1 VNIAPPTPAAPGRV
15 DGSRAGFL
23 DFEILATITS
33 GCRGNPVHVACPACG
48 PHRRA
53 SVNQRRRVLAVWRKP
68 GFMSYTC
75 ARCGVHG
82 WASERGA
89 PHMDRREL
97 EQQRP
102 EHADQARTDAER
114 NRRRAL
120 ELWRQAVPIA
130 GTLAA
135 DYLAARGILELPP
148 DIDEVL
154 RFHRRCAFGSERHPC
169 LVALMRDA
177 ITDAPRAIQRTALT
191 PAGAKLD
198 RLTLGPKSDAA
209 VKLWPDAEIS
219 QALVIGEG
227 LETTLAAAMQIE
239 HRGTLLRPA
248 WAVADAG
255 NLAAF
260 PVMSGIEALTI
271 LVDHDASGTGQDAAQ
286 ACAKRWLAAG
296 REVIRLTPRQLNSD
310 FNDVILATDVA

>member
-1 VNIAPPTPAAPGRV
+1 MKIAPPTPAAPGRV
-15 DGSRAGFL
+15 DGGRAGVL
-23 DFEILATITS
+23 DFEMLATITS
-33 GCRGNPVHVACPACG
+33 GCSDNPAHVRCPICG

-53 SVNQRRRVLAVWRKP
+53 PVNQRRRVLAVWRKP

-89 PHMDRREL
+89 PHMDQREL
-97 EQQRP
+97 EQQRA
-102 EHADQARTDAER
+102 EHADQARADAER

-120 ELWRQAVPIA
+120 ELWRQTVPIA
-130 GTLAA
+130 GTPAA
-135 DYLAARGILELPP
+135 RYLAARRIFELPP
-148 DIDEVL
+148 DVDEVL
-154 RFHRRCAFGSERHPC
+154 RFHPRCAFGSERHPC

-198 RLTLGPKSDAA
+198 RRTLGTKSSAA
-209 VKLWPDAEIS
+209 VKLWFDAEIS

-227 LETTLAAAMQIE
+227 LETTLAAAMRIE

-248 WAVADAG
+248 WAVIDAG
-255 NLAAF
+255 NLATF
-260 PVMSGIEALTI
+260 PVLSGIEALTI
-271 LVDHDASGTGQDAAQ
+271 LVDHDASRTGQDAAQ
-286 ACAKRWLAAG
+286 ACATRWRTAG
-296 REVIRLTPRQLNSD
+296 REVIRLVPRQLNSD
-310 FNDVILATDVA
+310 FNDVIL